1 MTAEG
6 KERDEA
12 LELKKETIEDLDLPE
27 KKAKDVKGGV
37 TGGCPHPERGVAA
50 PPTLERC
57 TA

>member
-27 KKAKDVKGGV
+27 KKAKDVKGGATV
-37 TGGCPHPERGVAA
+37 DSPTAKKPAV
-50 PPTLERC
+50 PTLNHC
-57 TA
+57 TVS